1 MAKDDTLQLLEQAK
15 EYYKDKYVVA
25 FLGKKGTG
33 KTIVSALLKDA
44 LFNFFIPKNADKFNG
59 RVVKG
64 FKEINQIQSYFLKGE
79 FPPESP
85 TQNPTE
91 IRIELTNTATLGRTI
106 ELLLQ
111 DISGEDHSRI
121 LLQDKNGRELVRDIL
136 HEAQQNQN
144 TFGPASYIIFAK
156 LYVILI
162 DCEKF
167 ENWQLEIAN
176 DLSHLLNSLLLIKKE
191 INETTDNKIVNPIA
205 VILTKTD
212 TLNKEIKETPKDL
225 VKNHMKEIYF
235 STLPA
240 VLKGDSEYFGVHI
253 DTRKPNQTE
262 IKAYKKEQE
271 EKIAKAK
278 QTALLEL
285 KDLKDRAEE
294 VAVETVVAN
303 AVEEAKTKAQAEGK
317 QGPDLENIIATAE
330 AVARKEAEVEFELS
344 YEAPPLKK
352 ELSLEDK
359 EKELKWKVKIPFSYT
374 SGEYMKL
381 ISWII
386 EVLT

>member
-1 MAKDDTLQLLEQAK
+1 MVKDNTQQLLEQAK
-15 EYYKDKYVVA
+15 EYYKDKHVVA

-33 KTIVSALLKDA
+33 KTIISALIKDA

-64 FKEINQIQSYFLKGE
+64 FKEISEIQSYLLKGE

-91 IRIELTNTATLGRTI
+91 IRVELTNTGTLGRTI

-111 DISGEDHSRI
+111 DISGEDHTR
-121 LLQDKNGRELVRDIL
+121 LLLNAKSGRDLIRDIL
-136 HEAQQNQN
+136 HEAQQDPN

-167 ENWQLEIAN
+167 GSWRLEIAN
-176 DLSHLLNSLLLIKKE
+176 DLSHLLNSLLSIKKE
-191 INETTDNKIVNPIA
+191 INETVNNKIVNPIA
-205 VILTKTD
+205 IVLTKTD
-212 TLNKEIKETPKDL
+212 TLEKEMKLPPKEL
-225 VKNHMKEIYF
+225 VKNHMQEIYY

-240 VLKGDSEYFGVHI
+240 VQKGDVEYFGVHI
-253 DTRKPNQTE
+253 DTRKPTQNE
-262 IKAYKKEQE
+262 IKAYQREQE
-271 EKIAKAK
+271 ERIAKAK
-278 QTALLEL
+278 QTRLLQL
-285 KDLKDRAEE
+285 QDLKDR
-294 VAVETVVAN
+294 VK
-303 AVEEAKTKAQAEGK
+303 EEAIETAVSKSIEEATKKAQAEGK
-317 QGPDLENIIATAE
+317 QGQDLENVIATAE
-330 AVARKEAEVEFELS
+330 VVARKEAEEEFEQN
-344 YEAPPLKK
+344 YEAPQLKN
-352 ELSLEDK
+352 ELVIEEK
-359 EKELKWKVKIPFSYT
+359 EKELKWKVKIPLSYT